1 MDKDRLRVK
10 GITEQ
15 KWNQTRFVWL
25 PQLLSATFQA
35 QWVAHHV
42 TFVWMPSR

>member
-15 KWNQTRFVWL
+15 KGNQTRFVWL
-25 PQLLSATFQA
+25 PQLLSATFSGP
-35 QWVAHHV
+35 VGG
-42 TFVWMPSR
+42 TSRDLRVDA